1 MIQIEIILVVA
12 AVILLATMI
21 KLVLELKDIFRDMD
35 RSFDRIIMRCDN
47 MIEICDGAGTARKR
61 LIKSRGRK

>member
-1 MIQIEIILVVA
+1 MIELKIILLVA

-21 KLVLELKDIFRDMD
+21 KLVFELKDIFRDMD

-47 MIEICDGAGTARKR
+47 MIAICDGAGKIGKR